1 MFIALTLLVS
11 VSNAATSEL
20 SENEYFFDDVL
31 ASEVLQV
38 IAEDY
43 GINIVVSE
51 EFKTKKLNLRIKTDS
66 LEKLLK
72 TLSWILN
79 CDYVVKDDIYFFG
92 GKTIVYDVRETF
104 GIKDISKQFGDK
116 TDTVGDK
123 VVIHGNEREVKNVSE
138 AIDLV
143 KKMNACEVY
152 FYIFQVS
159 FDKGKNFGIGVNPT
173 IKMKD
178 LDFDTF
184 KGGKFDVKDFFEGS
198 KVSFD
203 VKTDFSVRDF
213 KEIYNNTLSCV
224 SGKKSNITLG
234 FSEDREIFD
243 AVPVGGQS
251 SIYKT
256 GYNQFQTGLKI
267 DVEPFFDSKEK
278 IWNVEFKLENSVQKG
293 SNQKDIVSMNS
304 TLITK
309 NEATTCLASINLD
322 KQEKKKSG
330 FLNAFEFFQWF
341 MPSDDS
347 EKKITMYVIVSVKV
361 K

>member
-1 MFIALTLLVS
+1 MLMAS
-11 VSNAATSEL
+11 VSRSDTLDL
-20 SENEYFFDDVL
+20 SNEYFFEDVP
-31 ASEVLQV
+31 AYECLQI
-38 IAEDY
+38 IAEDH
-43 GINIVVSE
+43 GINIIVSE
-51 EFKTKKLNLRIKTDS
+51 DYKARKVNLRIKTES

-72 TLSWILN
+72 TIAWILN
-79 CDYVVKDDIYFFG
+79 CDYIIKDDIYYFG

-123 VVIHGNEREVKNVSE
+123 IVIKGNEREVKNVSE
-138 AIDLV
+138 AIDLI
-143 KKMNACEVY
+143 KKIHACEVY

-159 FDKGKNFGIGVNPT
+159 FDKGQNFGIGVNPT
-173 IKMKD
+173 LKMKD
-178 LDFDTF
+178 IDFETF

-203 VKTDFSVRDF
+203 VKTDFSVKDF

-256 GYNQFQTGLKI
+256 GYSQFQTGLKI
-267 DVEPFFDSKEK
+267 DVEPFYDSKDK
-278 IWNVEFKLENSVQKG
+278 VWNVGFKLENSVQKG
-293 SNQKDIVSMNS
+293 SNQKGIVLMDS

-309 NEATTCLASINLD
+309 DEATTCLASINLD

-330 FLNAFEFFQWF
+330 FLNAFSFFQWF

-347 EKKITMYVIVSVKV
+347 EKKMIT
-361 K
+361 